1 MFSDQV
7 KIKMD
12 DMVVQYN
19 LNSQLVSSTG
29 RKVVE
34 LKTTSHKVHKSSVCA
49 MTTSFRCDKLIMATF
64 ILLIFSLIMKANS
77 FRCARSYF
85 KYERRD
91 AHSLTAVRRDDLVR
105 FNFAL
110 QLSGESD
117 GGENSRQK
125 PNNIKNQNTE
135 EEDEDQQQG
144 GDARFLIKEI
154 EGENNTKTGQFI
166 FSKKN
171 GKDSTPI
178 FAFSTPPAPLSDSLI
193 VVGATVGGLF
203 GLVVAFLLSNK
214 DIVPFPSH

>member
-1 MFSDQV
+1 M
-7 KIKMD
+7 
-12 DMVVQYN
+12 
-19 LNSQLVSSTG
+19 
-29 RKVVE
+29 
-34 LKTTSHKVHKSSVCA
+34 A
-49 MTTSFRCDKLIMATF
+49 TSFRCEKLVMASIFLFIFTF
-64 ILLIFSLIMKANS
+64 FTHTAS
-77 FRCARSYF
+77 FKCAKSMS
-85 KYERRD
+85 KYERRSIK
-91 AHSLTAVRRDDLVR
+91 ALTAVSREDIFR

-110 QLSGESD
+110 QLSGESEGD
-117 GGENSRQK
+117 ENGGKRNTIRS
-125 PNNIKNQNTE
+125 QNTE
-135 EEDEDQQQG
+135 EEDEDQRG

-203 GLVVAFLLSNK
+203 GLVLAFLLSNK